1 VLSVDFFDGADVPAS
16 VLNEKAGAPVPPVT
30 AAAASFFSLEATPNE
45 NAGALAAAADAS
57 CSICAVDEAPNEKTA
72 TPSLSSSPNDRGEEG
87 MAAVA
92 VLAAAES
99 ASPAPD
105 LFVAGV
111 AAAAAAPRLNL
122 LGNGIFGGVVSSCRD
137 EGVDG
142 SIFLGGGVPTTA
154 NPDPSP
160 AAAAAASVRSNLPR
174 FATPPPPGVP
184 FARFSFSLPRFIA
197 RHNRSSARAV
207 VHKSP
212 SSRPRLGVRFPP
224 RRTVDNDEEDRAVVI
239 VVVSRERRC
248 RLRRD
253 AAPSRSPR
261 RLRALLPTLPTL
273 TDDCPVAGTYVRA
286 ALSLV
291 LAGGL
296 SPP

>member
-1 VLSVDFFDGADVPAS
+1 MAVPTAAS
-16 VLNEKAGAPVPPVT
+16 AASTAPV
-30 AAAASFFSLEATPNE
+30 
-45 NAGALAAAADAS
+45 
-57 CSICAVDEAPNEKTA
+57 
-72 TPSLSSSPNDRGEEG
+72 
-87 MAAVA
+87 
-92 VLAAAES
+92 
-99 ASPAPD
+99 

-122 LGNGIFGGVVSSCRD
+122 LGNGVFGGDVTSCRD

-142 SIFLGGGVPTTA
+142 SIGFLGGGV
-154 NPDPSP
+154 PDPSP
-160 AAAAAASVRSNLPR
+160 AAAAAASVRSNLTR
-174 FATPPPPGVP
+174 FATTPPPGVP
-184 FARFSFSLPRFIA
+184 FARFSFSSPRFIA
-197 RHNRSSARAV
+197 RHTRSSARAV
-207 VHKSP
+207 VHKSQ

-224 RRTVDNDEEDRAVVI
+224 RRTVDNDEEDRAVVVV

-253 AAPSRSPR
+253 AAASRSPR
-261 RLRALLPTLPTL
+261 RLRALLPTLPPL
-273 TDDCPVAGTYVRA
+273 ADDGPVAGTYVRA